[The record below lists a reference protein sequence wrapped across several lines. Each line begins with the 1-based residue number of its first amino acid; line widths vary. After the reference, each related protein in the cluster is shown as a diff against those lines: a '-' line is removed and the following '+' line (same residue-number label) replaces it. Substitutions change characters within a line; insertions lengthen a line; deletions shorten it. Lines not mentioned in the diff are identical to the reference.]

1 MKRDKV
7 IHIRL
12 SEEELELIKK
22 KAESMGLNDSAYVR
36 MLLVTNSK

>member
-12 SEEELELIKK
+12 SEKELQAIKE
-22 KAESMGLNDSAYVR
+22 KAAALGLNDSAYVR
-36 MLLVTNSK
+36 MILVSNSK

>member
-12 SEEELELIKK
+12 SDDELKAIKE
-22 KAESMGLNDSAYVR
+22 KAQSLGLNDSAYVR
-36 MLLVTNSK
+36 MILVSSSK

>member
-12 SEEELELIKK
+12 SEKELELIKE
-22 KAESMGLNDSAYVR
+22 KAASLGLNDSAYVR
-36 MLLVTNSK
+36 MVLVSNSK